1 MCAEGRPDDNRYGVR
16 FHSGRV
22 SDAYLQRAAIQRGY
36 SIVIWRGRHVA
47 EPTDLAREDA
57 VSYWDDVLDATRAI
71 EAHFEPIKVNL
82 WIAGNGLPHLH
93 THVIPRFRDD
103 PAPEGPL
110 VYPDVLPEL
119 FPEEPFMADVAALRR
134 LTGDS

>member
-22 SDAYLQRAAIQRGY
+22 SDTYLQRAAIQRGY
-36 SIVIWRGRHVA
+36 SIVIWRGRLVA

-82 WIAGNGLPHLH
+82 WIG
-93 THVIPRFRDD
+93 R
-103 PAPEGPL
+103 
-110 VYPDVLPEL
+110 
-119 FPEEPFMADVAALRR
+119 
-134 LTGDS
+134 